1 MKNVTEVSK
10 QAGNTN
16 VTDVS
21 VAEGEM
27 RLKLVWG
34 KSSIVCII
42 PQLLF

>member
-16 VTDVS
+16 VTEIS
-21 VAEGEM
+21 LAEGET

-34 KSSIVCII
+34 
-42 PQLLF
+42 